1 MNVGRLGRAELVA
14 AVGGFLLA
22 IGVFLPWYTTD
33 PDNQNAAIDGASGSL
48 SAWEVH
54 PVLRWLLL
62 AAASA
67 PFILIWIVIR
77 EHELSWPRGELT
89 AVVAHRRLRADRL
102 HRDPRP
108 AGLAERRDRPVLRVL
123 WSRSWVAILMIVGG
137 AMTAGETERVRK
149 PPGVM

>member
-1 MNVGRLGRAELVA
+1 MARLGRAELIA

-22 IGVFLPWYTTD
+22 VGVFLPWYSTD
-33 PDNQNAAIDGASGSL
+33 RDNPNASIDGAAGAL

-54 PVLRWLLL
+54 PILRWLLL
-62 AAASA
+62 AAATA

-89 AVVAHRRLRADRL
+89 AVVGIAAF
-102 HRDPRP
+102 
-108 AGLAERRDRPVLRVL
+108 GLIGYTGLLDRPG
-123 WSRSWVAILMIVGG
+123 SPSGAISLDWGFWLAFLGSVLMIVGG
-137 AMTAGETERVRK
+137 AMAAGQTERVRK